1 MADLTAWALPRISR
15 LLPIDEESLKEVM
28 QYAASLSKADA
39 AEHLKNLL
47 GDSPQA
53 FEFVSAFNARRIEV
67 APTVGLAAAPAPARS
82 EVPANQ
88 GGVPKP
94 RRNAPKKQKPSLHS
108 AGPVRQPEGYG
119 DVTGGYHK
127 SSGDDTYVLSSAKK
141 LPSATSLSN
150 ALALSQAPD
159 AVQLPKVV
167 QKLNTPSPS
176 SSRDP
181 SPPRGQSAFPVCA
194 L

>member
-1 MADLTAWALPRISR
+1 MADLTTWASPRISR
-15 LLPIDEESLKEVM
+15 LLPIDEESLKEVI

-39 AEHLKNLL
+39 AEHLKNIL

-53 FEFVSAFNARRIEV
+53 FEFVSAFNARRTEV
-67 APTVGLAAAPAPARS
+67 APTSGLAAAPATARS
-82 EVPANQ
+82 DLPSNQ

-94 RRNAPKKQKPSLHS
+94 RRNTPKKQKPSLHS

-127 SSGDDTYVLSSAKK
+127 SHGTDSYAPAKK
-141 LPSATSLSN
+141 PPSATSLSN
-150 ALALSQAPD
+150 ALALSQEPD

-167 QKLNTPSPS
+167 QKLHTPSPS
-176 SSRDP
+176 SSRDS
-181 SPPRGQSAFPVCA
+181 SPPRSKFVWSPC
-194 L
+194 